1 MHISVERRLI
11 DAETAEKTFADWLN
25 STGTASRGMSMV
37 KIFKAGVPYEEALYR
52 DLQNDAFTA
61 EYLSA
66 ALEEGDLQVFLLALR
81 DVLTARGG
89 FAD

>member
-1 MHISVERRLI
+1 
-11 DAETAEKTFADWLN
+11 
-25 STGTASRGMSMV
+25 MV

-81 DVLTARGG
+81 DVVTARGG
-89 FAD
+89 FAALAEKTGLARE